1 MSTLAASLRPVPV
14 PSSEV
19 IKRDPVAQAFLI
31 MRIAFTV
38 APILFGLDKFAE
50 VLTSDWTRYLSTE
63 FNDILPGSAADAMH
77 IVGVVEI
84 AAGVVVAVS
93 PRFGGL
99 LVAGWL
105 AGIILNLLLVGGY
118 GDIALRDFGL
128 LVGALALSRLA
139 SADFGREVRRQL

>member
-1 MSTLAASLRPVPV
+1 MLL
-14 PSSEV
+14 
-19 IKRDPVAQAFLI
+19 
-31 MRIAFTV
+31 RIAFTV
-38 APILFGLDKFAE
+38 APFLFGLDKFAE
-50 VLTSDWTRYLSTE
+50 VLTNDWTRYLSTE
-63 FNDILPGSAADAMH
+63 FDDILPGSAADAMH

-105 AGIILNLLLVGGY
+105 TGIIVNLLLVGGY

-128 LVGALALSRLA
+128 LLGALALSLLA
-139 SADFGREVRRQL
+139 SAHAPRDKFAQSP